1 MRGLGDAIVSA
12 VSLVALVAGCDDEPR
27 RTGGSGDGPAC
38 VTEDTFASD
47 GRRKL
52 DILFVVD
59 DSPSMATMDAK
70 LATAYPLLAAAFA
83 APQDFRFNLHV
94 AVVSASLGGG
104 KFGDVPGCE
113 AGGPGDRQ
121 GRFSHPEGAGLSPGE
136 TFMRINGGPVNFT
149 KDPGE
154 VFGALARLGSGGCPY
169 PQPLGAARRA
179 LVKARDPAD
188 PDNAGFLR
196 DDAELGIVI
205 ITNEDDCSI
214 PADSD
219 LFDPRQTTVADPYG
233 APGPYRCAE
242 FGWLCGD
249 ASPPHALPSGRDS
262 IALDACVP
270 DPTGGRLTP
279 LAELRQFLAELKPS
293 PDNVM
298 LALIAGPDHPVV
310 LGPGAS
316 PEMAS
321 PVIEPSCMGA
331 SGEPALPALRLK
343 SFADTFG
350 PNGLFLPACAPATSF
365 PNALTTMLTT
375 LNIKE
380 PRCLSGTPTA
390 TDAGIPSC
398 LVTATHVDENHV
410 ETRWRLSYCDA
421 DRSVLPCWQL
431 GEVSS
436 CSAGAPTLQI
446 CRDAACSGSSPLP
459 ESGHIDVSCE
469 VACR

>member
-1 MRGLGDAIVSA
+1 MPSFLPSASSLSSPDATTS
-12 VSLVALVAGCDDEPR
+12 P
-27 RTGGSGDGPAC
+27 DGPAGAATDPPALPRTRSPPMAGASSISC
-38 VTEDTFASD
+38 SWSTIRLPWRRWTRSWRPRTRCWRLLSRLRRISDSTFTSRSF
-47 GRRKL
+47 RR
-52 DILFVVD
+52 
-59 DSPSMATMDAK
+59 PSGAE
-70 LATAYPLLAAAFA
+70 
-83 APQDFRFNLHV
+83 N
-94 AVVSASLGGG
+94 SAMSRG
-104 KFGDVPGCE
+104 
-113 AGGPGDRQ
+113 
-121 GRFSHPEGAGLSPGE
+121 
-136 TFMRINGGPVNFT
+136 
-149 KDPGE
+149 
-154 VFGALARLGSGGCPY
+154 
-169 PQPLGAARRA
+169 ARRA
-179 LVKARDPAD
+179 VQAIARDDSRTRRAPASR
-188 PDNAGFLR
+188 PARRSCASTVVPSTSRKTPARSSARWPGSGPGGAPIR
-196 DDAELGIVI
+196 SRSRPLGGRSSRRGIRPI
-205 ITNEDDCSI
+205 
-214 PADSD
+214 
-219 LFDPRQTTVADPYG
+219 QTTRVSFATTPSSGSSSSRTKTTARSRRTPTSSTRVRRPSLIRTERRAPIDVPNSGGSVQAGRLRTLFPRG
-233 APGPYRCAE
+233 AIR
-242 FGWLCGD
+242 
-249 ASPPHALPSGRDS
+249 S
-262 IALDACVP
+262 
-270 DPTGGRLTP
+270 GGRLTP
-279 LAELRQFLAELKPS
+279 IAELRQFLAELKPS

-321 PVIEPSCMGA
+321 PVIEPSCTGA

-436 CSAGAPTLQI
+436 CSAGAPRLQI